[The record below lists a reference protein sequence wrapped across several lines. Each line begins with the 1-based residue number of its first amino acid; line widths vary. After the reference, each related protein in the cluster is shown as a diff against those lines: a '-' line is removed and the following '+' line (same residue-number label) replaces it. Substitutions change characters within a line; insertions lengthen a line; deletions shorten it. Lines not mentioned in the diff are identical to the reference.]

1 MADVTIYYSP
11 ICFDCSQAMR
21 FFGEHEV
28 SFVRKNVQD
37 PGVRQELEERA
48 GAVGVPT
55 IMIDGRVFQGF
66 HEHKV
71 EIEDL
76 IE

>member
-1 MADVTIYYSP
+1 MTDVIIYYSP

-28 SFVRKNVQD
+28 SFVRKNVQNPD
-37 PGVRQELEERA
+37 VRRELEERT
-48 GAVGVPT
+48 GVVGVPT
-55 IMIDGRVFQGF
+55 IVIDERVFQGF
-66 HEHKV
+66 HEYRS

-76 IE
+76 LE